1 MKDFNHSLYVLVI
14 ILIFRLNASTVV
26 VVKLIHPVVFVA
38 IVHVHISS
46 LAQDV
51 KNIKVQIGSTK
62 SKTLMV
68 TVELLYSIPVFIV
81 IYCDLLY
88 SSLLR

>member
-1 MKDFNHSLYVLVI
+1 MKDFNYSLYVWVI

-26 VVKLIHPVVFVA
+26 AVKLIHSVVFVA
-38 IVHVHISS
+38 IVHVHVSS
-46 LAQDV
+46 LAQDA

-68 TVELLYSIPVFIV
+68 TVEVLYSIPIFIV
-81 IYCDLLY
+81 IYCDLTH
-88 SSLLR
+88 